1 MLKTLYSFLLF
12 FSYSFFYAQ
21 TCTPEPKVLIAGD
34 SWAQYMSDDGT
45 HNVIFDKFGHPD
57 YDLLGPSLGANP
69 GPGYTGTEYAI
80 SGSEAREWA
89 DTANYPWVDNV
100 IAEITNNPSIE
111 TVILSIGGNDILAA
125 KSGGGW
131 YKDMDLDEPG
141 SEAALFTTIR
151 DNTFVIIDEI
161 LAAHPSV
168 EILISSYDYPNFN
181 TGFFCFAYA
190 CPKRNDLSRDPTND
204 LITDAELNQMMI
216 SVEEE
221 RISWLS
227 LESNLKFDNAIGLSH
242 YYYGDGINAPGTLPL
257 PEQTAPFTSSFYGGN
272 IDRPSIRSNFRNII
286 DPIHLSS
293 AAYEYKIIHQTLNYF
308 MPKIREDLSITLF
321 SSGGIQDGWTNGI
334 TNSTNEIRIGDDGA
348 GNNYKG
354 ILNFDSSAIPDDATV
369 DKASIYLIR
378 KDANATNPFTSG
390 SLGAAQID
398 VTNGS
403 FGTIN
408 IENSDY
414 SEIADATDAGC
425 FHGSVSANDYALR
438 IDLNPAGMAAINTSG
453 NTQFRISFPN
463 SDANADYIDFNTGDA
478 NLDTDFATVGL
489 SEYMS
494 SAKPFIDIHYTTTLS
509 VSNFEMDNV
518 MLYPN
523 PVKNNFKIKGLQN
536 DLYNLQIITAQG
548 QIVKEIKNFTKDQS
562 ITTEYL
568 ASGFYFLR
576 INSNNSYKTMKFL
589 KIN

>member
-1 MLKTLYSFLLF
+1 MKTLYSFLFF

-21 TCTPEPKVLIAGD
+21 TCAPQPKVLIAGD
-34 SWAQYMSDDGT
+34 SWAQYMYDDGT
-45 HNVIFDKFGHPD
+45 HNAIFDKFGQAD
-57 YDLLGPSLGANP
+57 FDLLGQSLGANP
-69 GPGYTGTEYAI
+69 GSGYTGSEYAI
-80 SGSEAREWA
+80 SGSEAREWS

-100 IAEITNNPSIE
+100 IAEISNNPSIE

-321 SSGGIQDGWTNGI
+321 SSGGTQDGWTNGI

>member
-1 MLKTLYSFLLF
+1 MKTLYSFLF
-12 FSYSFFYAQ
+12 IFSYSFFYAQ
-21 TCTPEPKVLIAGD
+21 TCVPQPKVLIAGD
-34 SWAQYMSDDGT
+34 SWAQYMYDDGT
-45 HNVIFDKFGHPD
+45 HNTIFDKFGHPD
-57 YDLLGPSLGANP
+57 FDLLGQSLGANP
-69 GPGYTGTEYAI
+69 GSGYTGSEYAI

-141 SEAALFTTIR
+141 SEAALFSTIR
-151 DNTFVIIDEI
+151 DDTFVIIDEI
-161 LAAHPSV
+161 LAVHPSV

-216 SVEEE
+216 SVEEQ

-257 PEQTAPFTSSFYGGN
+257 PEQTAPFTSNFYGGN

-308 MPKIREDLSITLF
+308 MPKIREDLSVTLF
-321 SSGGIQDGWTNGI
+321 SSGGTQDGWTNGI
-334 TNSTNEIRIGDDGA
+334 TSSADQIRIGDDGA

-354 ILNFDSSAIPDDATV
+354 VLNFDSSAIPDDATV
-369 DKASIYLIR
+369 DRASIYLLR
-378 KDANATNPFTSG
+378 NDANASNPFTSG
-390 SLGAAQID
+390 ALGSAQID
-398 VTNGS
+398 VKNGS

-414 SEIADATDAGC
+414 SETADASDVGC

-438 IDLNPAGMAAINTSG
+438 IDLNSAGMAAINTTG
-453 NTQFRISFPN
+453 NTQFRISFSN
-463 SDANADYIDFNTGDA
+463 TDANADYIDFNTGDA

-489 SEYMS
+489 AEYIS
-494 SAKPFIDIHYTTTLS
+494 SAKPFIDIHYTTTLG

-518 MLYPN
+518 ILYPN

-536 DLYNLQIITAQG
+536 DLFNLQIITAQG

-589 KIN
+589 KTN

>member
-1 MLKTLYSFLLF
+1 
-12 FSYSFFYAQ
+12 
-21 TCTPEPKVLIAGD
+21 
-34 SWAQYMSDDGT
+34 
-45 HNVIFDKFGHPD
+45 
-57 YDLLGPSLGANP
+57 
-69 GPGYTGTEYAI
+69 
-80 SGSEAREWA
+80 
-89 DTANYPWVDNV
+89 
-100 IAEITNNPSIE
+100 
-111 TVILSIGGNDILAA
+111 
-125 KSGGGW
+125 
-131 YKDMDLDEPG
+131 
-141 SEAALFTTIR
+141 
-151 DNTFVIIDEI
+151 
-161 LAAHPSV
+161 
-168 EILISSYDYPNFN
+168 
-181 TGFFCFAYA
+181 
-190 CPKRNDLSRDPTND
+190 
-204 LITDAELNQMMI
+204 MMI